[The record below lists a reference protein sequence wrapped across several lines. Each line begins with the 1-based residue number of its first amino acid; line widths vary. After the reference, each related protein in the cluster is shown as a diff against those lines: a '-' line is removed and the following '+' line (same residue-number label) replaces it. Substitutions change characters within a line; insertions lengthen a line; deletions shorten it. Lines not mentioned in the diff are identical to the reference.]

1 MQSQQDGAGALQ
13 AQWRQSWAQNFTN
26 EVKKEEIDLTGMPVE
41 SNISKQLTEKTTK
54 IVIVIILL
62 NLFILPF
69 FELNT
74 FWQFTTPASLGFDM
88 LVDFS
93 IA

>member
-1 MQSQQDGAGALQ
+1 
-13 AQWRQSWAQNFTN
+13 
-26 EVKKEEIDLTGMPVE
+26 MPVE

-54 IVIVIILL
+54 IVIIIILL

-69 FELNT
+69 FEIST
-74 FWQFTTPASLGFDM
+74 FFTYTTPASIGFDI

-93 IA
+93 LALQNGSLTFPEYRTAVSFYMETQID